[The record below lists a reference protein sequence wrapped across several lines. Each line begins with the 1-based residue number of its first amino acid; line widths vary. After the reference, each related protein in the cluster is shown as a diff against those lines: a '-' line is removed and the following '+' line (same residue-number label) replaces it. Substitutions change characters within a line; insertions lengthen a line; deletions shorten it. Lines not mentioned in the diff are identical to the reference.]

1 MRSAPPAAILLAVLL
16 VGPAAAEPP
25 PTKSDALPV
34 VLLAQRPVLLRLDLR
49 LDGKSFAAA
58 RQAALQE
65 YLTALFRHLDGNGD
79 GTLSEAEARRM
90 PPPVRTS
97 GDPNRPANR
106 VAFNYRVIDADGD
119 GRVTPEE
126 LKTYYGEFSGG
137 TVAIRAT
144 AGVALAGGVND
155 RIFEKLDA
163 DKDGKLS
170 AAELASASALFD
182 LDADRN
188 ELLEPRELLPNAA
201 ATNPRLTPPAAAGMA
216 GPAQAGT
223 SGVFAI
229 TSPDDRVALATALLQ
244 RYGFGTGR
252 LARESVNLE
261 QTAFAGLDTDRDGAL
276 DVDELTRFADREPD
290 VEMVIRIG
298 SRAGAEPV
306 VEVRGRGENNLNLP
320 GGSRLEVHVNEGRPR
335 QTERSRDGILQL
347 FRSAVGKSGSLSAAD
362 AAQASFFPA
371 QFPLLD
377 RDGDGKLTEAELT
390 AYLTNVQDRQAAL
403 AATTPALLISG
414 SSGGLFQL
422 LDRDQNGRL
431 SLREVRE
438 APRLPDR
445 LGLDKD
451 RAIGRE
457 DLRPCYRLAV
467 GAGMATLNRAGTG
480 AFTPQGMPMVTLG
493 DAVPGLVWFQKMD
506 RNRDGDVSPSEF
518 LGPLDAFSRID
529 ADGDGLLSREEA
541 ERADSLFRRSP

>member
-1 MRSAPPAAILLAVLL
+1 MRSAPPAAILLAALL
-16 VGPAAAEPP
+16 VGRAAAAEPP
-25 PTKSDALPV
+25 PKTDALPV
-34 VLLAQRPVLLRLDLR
+34 VLFAQRPLLLRLDLR
-49 LDGKSFAAA
+49 LDGKSFASA
-58 RQAALQE
+58 RQSALQE
-65 YLTALFRHLDGNGD
+65 YLAALFRHLDGDGD

-106 VAFNYRVIDADGD
+106 VAFNFRVVDADGD

-137 TVAIRAT
+137 TVAIRAI
-144 AGVALAGGVND
+144 AGVALSGGVND

-170 AAELASASALFD
+170 AAELASAASLFD
-182 LDADRN
+182 LDTDRN
-188 ELLEPRELLPNAA
+188 ELLEPREFLPNAPAPNPLLAPA
-201 ATNPRLTPPAAAGMA
+201 APAMAAPTPAGTPP
-216 GPAQAGT
+216 
-223 SGVFAI
+223 VLAI
-229 TSPDDRVALATALLQ
+229 TSPDDRVALATALLA

-290 VEMVIRIG
+290 VVLVVRIG
-298 SRAGAEPV
+298 SRAAGETV
-306 VEVRGRGENNLNLP
+306 VEVRGRGENNINLP

-335 QTERSRDGILQL
+335 QSKRSRDGILQL
-347 FRSAVGKSGSLSAAD
+347 FRSAVGKSGSLSVAD

-377 RDGDGKLTEAELT
+377 RDGDGKLTETELT

-414 SSGGLFQL
+414 SPGGLFQL

-438 APRLPDR
+438 APRLAER

-518 LGPLDAFSRID
+518 LGSPDAFSRID

-541 ERADSLFRRSP
+541 ERADGLLRRTP